1 MGRKIY
7 ITALH
12 LMHGG
17 VEMSISL
24 IANALTKRGYEV
36 EILSIYNLGKP
47 VYELDSRVKI
57 TYLTDLKPNKEE
69 FKEAVKSKKIIKAFK
84 EGIYAL
90 KVLRQKKTSMIKMLK
105 SIEEGTVL
113 STRNEHTV
121 LLSKYAK
128 DNIKKVAQLHHDHEF
143 KEELVKDFQNNYKNI
158 DVFVLLTDLL
168 RDEVE
173 EMLKGHNSKTKC
185 ICIPNFLE
193 NKDIKTIKKEKQV
206 IAVGR
211 LHPVKGFDRLI
222 DIWFNI
228 SKHYS
233 DWTLKIVGGGEEEM
247 SLMNKI
253 TELNLSK
260 SVVLTGPLSHEETL
274 REMGKSSVFA
284 MTSFSEGFPFVL
296 IESFMESTPV
306 VAFNVRVGP
315 KAIVEDGK
323 EGYLVPDKD
332 MDGYEKALISLIENK
347 ELREEFS
354 RNAKEKSKKFMEDNI
369 IEKWIDIL

>member
-36 EILSIYNLGKP
+36 EILSTYNLGKP
-47 VYELDSRVKI
+47 VYELDSRVKVK
-57 TYLTDLKPNKEE
+57 YLTDLKPNKEE
-69 FKEAVKSKKIIKAFK
+69 FKDAVKHKRILKAFK
-84 EGIYAL
+84 EGVYAL
-90 KVLRQKKTSMIKMLK
+90 KVLKHKKTSMIKALK
-105 SIEEGTVL
+105 SIEEGTIV

-128 DNIKKVAQLHHDHEF
+128 ENIKKVAQLHHDHEF

-233 DWTLKIVGGGEEEM
+233 DWTLKIVGGGEEKM

>member
-1 MGRKIY
+1 
-7 ITALH
+7 
-12 LMHGG
+12 MHGG

-143 KEELVKDFQNNYKNI
+143 KEELIKDFQNNYKNI
-158 DVFVLLTDLL
+158 DIFVLLTQLL
-168 RDEVE
+168 RDEV
-173 EMLKGHNSKTKC
+173 
-185 ICIPNFLE
+185 
-193 NKDIKTIKKEKQV
+193 
-206 IAVGR
+206 
-211 LHPVKGFDRLI
+211 
-222 DIWFNI
+222 
-228 SKHYS
+228 
-233 DWTLKIVGGGEEEM
+233 
-247 SLMNKI
+247 
-253 TELNLSK
+253 
-260 SVVLTGPLSHEETL
+260 
-274 REMGKSSVFA
+274 
-284 MTSFSEGFPFVL
+284 
-296 IESFMESTPV
+296 
-306 VAFNVRVGP
+306 
-315 KAIVEDGK
+315 
-323 EGYLVPDKD
+323 
-332 MDGYEKALISLIENK
+332 
-347 ELREEFS
+347 
-354 RNAKEKSKKFMEDNI
+354 
-369 IEKWIDIL
+369 